1 MSSSSWAPAQAPRK
15 WEGLVD
21 EALEREVLEVCLDQ
35 APERR
40 RVREAF
46 KDVQLNIDHCLFKG
60 QYNGIGTKET
70 YERNSRGL
78 EIFSKCWFPEN
89 QRMKAI
95 VCFCHGYG
103 DTCTFFLDGVAR
115 KIASAGYGVFA
126 LDYPG
131 FGLSEGL
138 HGYIPSFDTL
148 VDDVAEHFA
157 KVKGNPEHRG
167 LPSFLFGQSMGGAVA
182 LKVHFKQPNEWNGA
196 ILVAP
201 MCKIADD
208 VVPPWP
214 VRQVLIFMAKL
225 LPKEKLVPQKDL
237 AELAFKEKKKQEQCS
252 FNVIAYKDKPRL
264 RTALEMLNT
273 TQEIERR
280 LEEVSL
286 PMIILHGE
294 ADLVTDP
301 DVSKALYEKAKSQD
315 KKLCLYKGAYHAIL
329 EGEPDNT
336 IFQVLDDIISWLDQH
351 STKEQG
357 SSP

>member
-1 MSSSSWAPAQAPRK
+1 MSAAAAPAQAPRK

-21 EALEREVLEVCLDQ
+21 EALEREVLGTCLDQ

-46 KDVQLNIDHCLFKG
+46 KDVQLSIDHCLFKG
-60 QYNGIGTKET
+60 QYSGIGTKES
-70 YERNSRGL
+70 YERNSRGV

-89 QRMKAI
+89 HCVKAI
-95 VCFCHGYG
+95 VCVCH
-103 DTCTFFLDGVAR
+103 GVAR

-148 VDDVAEHFA
+148 VDDVAEHFD

-201 MCKIADD
+201 MCK
-208 VVPPWP
+208 
-214 VRQVLIFMAKL
+214 QVLIFMARL

-237 AELAFKEKKKQEQCS
+237 AELAFKEKKKQEQ
-252 FNVIAYKDKPRL
+252 
-264 RTALEMLNT
+264 
-273 TQEIERR
+273 
-280 LEEVSL
+280 VSL

-294 ADLVTDP
+294 ADLVTDAS
-301 DVSKALYEKAKSQD
+301 VSKALYEKSKSQD

-329 EGEPDNT
+329 EGEPDDT

-351 STKEQG
+351 STKE
-357 SSP
+357 SSSS